1 MDQPIGPISPV
12 VLYNTA
18 TSRAST
24 ASTTSPAASATTFNE
39 STVTSPAHTLKE
51 DGSVITGPPK
61 KKQKRNKPTLSCEE
75 CVERKT
81 KVR

>member
-24 ASTTSPAASATTFNE
+24 ASTSSPTVSAANFND
-39 STVTSPAHTLKE
+39 STVTSPTHQE

-81 KVR
+81 KVC